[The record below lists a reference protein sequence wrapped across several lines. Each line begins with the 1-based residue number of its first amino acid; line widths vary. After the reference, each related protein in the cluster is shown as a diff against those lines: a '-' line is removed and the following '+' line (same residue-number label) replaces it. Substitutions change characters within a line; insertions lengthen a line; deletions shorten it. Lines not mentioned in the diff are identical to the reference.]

1 MRKRSVMLT
10 CMLLLGSVGTSE
22 AGPPDAPDIVY
33 IDGLPCNS
41 LCQSYMAWSRK
52 ASSMSAQAAL
62 PPRSPKAHGATGMR
76 GEASRSA
83 TRARMAKQAAPN
95 SNEMRQAQIADS
107 RPASNG
113 VAVSNSRTIQERA
126 TAATAAEGP
135 GQSAKGTDHSHYTE
149 AVSPGVAEKAAS
161 ASPDNRDHLVA
172 ILVARPEIKSVSDLT
187 NKNIAV
193 DDRQSASDA
202 KLRTAIAAAGAGAV
216 QLSEGQ
222 TKAINRLISG
232 EVSAAVLTS
241 IYPEAADWLPEI
253 AGFTIFR
260 IPLSPPPVKARLGS
274 AGDAAAGSSART
286 TQQQVAAATALAENV
301 TAGPA
306 APEQKANST
315 AEKTAAAS
323 PNNTD
328 LLVALLMA
336 RPDIKSVSD
345 LANKNVAIDARQS
358 ASSAIVRTAIAAAGA
373 TEVQLSEGQTAA
385 IDRLINGEVPAAVL
399 ALVSP
404 QAAEWFPEIAGF
416 KILRVPL
423 SPPALQAR
431 PEPAGQ
437 PAASPAA
444 GPNTGTIQQQVT
456 AATVIAEHV
465 MTLRDAQKTAPASPN
480 NDDRVVLLMAR
491 PDIKSISDLA
501 GKDIAIDDRHSASND
516 RVRTALAAAGAA
528 EVQLSE
534 GQTKAIDR
542 LIGGEVPA
550 AVLTLVYPE
559 TGFPQFVGFKI
570 FRIPLAPRSVQARLE
585 TAGKAAAASD
595 TAPAKI
601 PDSRPAGDAAAN
613 SSTRT
618 ILEQVAA
625 ATALAEHVTAAA
637 VAAPEQKANNTA
649 EKTAPASPNN
659 DDRVALLMAR
669 PEIKSVADLASKNI
683 AIDDRQSASS
693 DSVRTAIAAAGAS
706 EVQLS
711 EGQTKAISRLIG
723 GEVPAAVL
731 TLVSPEAAEWF
742 PDIAGFKIFRVPLS
756 PRSLKARL

>member
-1 MRKRSVMLT
+1 V
-10 CMLLLGSVGTSE
+10 
-22 AGPPDAPDIVY
+22 
-33 IDGLPCNS
+33 
-41 LCQSYMAWSRK
+41 
-52 ASSMSAQAAL
+52 
-62 PPRSPKAHGATGMR
+62 
-76 GEASRSA
+76 
-83 TRARMAKQAAPN
+83 TRARLAKPAAPN
-95 SNEMRQAQIADS
+95 SSDMRQAPNADS
-107 RPASNG
+107 QPAGNA
-113 VAVSNSRTIQERA
+113 VAVSNSRTIPEQV
-126 TAATAAEGP
+126 TAATAAPAPEQKAGH
-135 GQSAKGTDHSHYTE
+135 SDHAE
-149 AVSPGVAEKAAS
+149 AVLPGFAEKPAS
-161 ASPDNRDHLVA
+161 APPNNSDHLVA

-187 NKNIAV
+187 NKDIAI
-193 DDRQSASDA
+193 DDRQAASDA
-202 KLRTAIAAAGAGAV
+202 HLGTAIAAAGAGEV

-260 IPLSPPPVKARLGS
+260 IPLSPPAVKARLES
-274 AGDAAAGSSART
+274 AGDAAAASNART
-286 TQQQVAAATALAENV
+286 TQRQVAAATTLAEQV
-301 TAGPA
+301 TAAP
-306 APEQKANST
+306 APEQKASP
-315 AEKTAAAS
+315 AS

-328 LLVALLMA
+328 HLVALLMA

-345 LANKNVAIDARQS
+345 LANKNIAIDARQS
-358 ASSAIVRTAIAAAGA
+358 ASNAIVRTAIAAAGA

-385 IDRLINGEVPAAVL
+385 VDRLINGEVPAAVL

-404 QAAEWFPEIAGF
+404 QAAEWFPEIAGYR
-416 KILRVPL
+416 ILRVPL
-423 SPPALQAR
+423 SPVALQAR
-431 PEPAGQ
+431 LEPAGQ
-437 PAASPAA
+437 AAASAA
-444 GPNTGTIQQQVT
+444 ADPNAGKIQQQVT

-465 MTLRDAQKTAPASPN
+465 MTLRDAQKTTPASPN
-480 NDDRVVLLMAR
+480 NDDRVVLLMTR
-491 PDIKSISDLA
+491 PEIKSISDLA

-516 RVRTALAAAGAA
+516 RVRTAIAAAGAA

-534 GQTKAIDR
+534 RQTKAIDR
-542 LIGGEVPA
+542 LIAGEVPA

-559 TGFPQFVGFKI
+559 TGFPQFAGFKI
-570 FRIPLAPRSVQARLE
+570 FRIPLLPRSVQARLE
-585 TAGKAAAASD
+585 TAGNAAAGSG

-601 PDSRPAGDAAAN
+601 PDSRPAGAAAAN
-613 SSTRT
+613 SSART

-637 VAAPEQKANNTA
+637 AVAAPEQKANTA
-649 EKTAPASPNN
+649 EKAAAAPPN
-659 DDRVALLMAR
+659 DTDPLVALLMAR
-669 PEIKSVADLASKNI
+669 PEIKSVSDLASKSI

-693 DSVRTAIAAAGAS
+693 DSVRTAIAAAGAG

-711 EGQTKAISRLIG
+711 EGQTKAISRLIS